1 MTINNLITTDYRP
14 NLCRLHL
21 ALKDQRPLKP
31 AWGKEFLQKCF
42 FPSHLKWAMAENIN
56 ILYMPVCCN
65 SKQCFAL
72 RLITDAQQIGW
83 KNADETPSPVLWSCF
98 TVPAPSYWL
107 LTRTPHLSDQM
118 KSFCWPQPAWAA
130 LLVSVA
136 EVSKPEGALS
146 TEMKTLC
153 TLWSS
158 LLEAILASP
167 WNPSPLVNSFFQQ
180 RSRAANPRQQGKH
193 WPT

>member
-14 NLCRLHL
+14 SLCRLHL

-31 AWGKEFLQKCF
+31 VWGKELLQKCF
-42 FPSHLKWAMAENIN
+42 FPSHLQWAMAENIN
-56 ILYMPVCCN
+56 ILYMPVRCN

-130 LLVSVA
+130 LLVSEA
-136 EVSKPEGALS
+136 EVSKPEGAPLNRNENTVHSLIISSGSCLS
-146 TEMKTLC
+146 KPLESFT
-153 TLWSS
+153 SGQF
-158 LLEAILASP
+158 LLSAKEQSC
-167 WNPSPLVNSFFQQ
+167 
-180 RSRAANPRQQGKH
+180 
-193 WPT
+193 